1 MVLFKEEWDKK
12 EAKNISSEPSESFE
26 QQLTE
31 REDLFRN
38 DTHSAPVNWLKC
50 SKRCDACQEENEN
63 KTESTCS

>member
-38 DTHSAPVNWLKC
+38 DTHSAPVN
-50 SKRCDACQEENEN
+50 
-63 KTESTCS
+63 